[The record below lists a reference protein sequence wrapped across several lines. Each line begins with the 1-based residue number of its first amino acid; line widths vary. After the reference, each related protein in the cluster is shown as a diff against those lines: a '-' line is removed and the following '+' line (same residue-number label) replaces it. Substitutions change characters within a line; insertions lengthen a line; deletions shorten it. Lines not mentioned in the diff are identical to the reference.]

1 MISAATM
8 TVDMVVL
15 AVMVK
20 IGSHTSGIIAAICIF
35 LYESLYTWGW
45 VSLFAI
51 SDPVKLTFVG

>member
-1 MISAATM
+1 MFLISAATM

-20 IGSHTSGIIAAICIF
+20 IGSHNSGIVAAVCIF

-45 VSLFAI
+45 VGPCFPIPGS
-51 SDPVKLTFVG
+51 PPN